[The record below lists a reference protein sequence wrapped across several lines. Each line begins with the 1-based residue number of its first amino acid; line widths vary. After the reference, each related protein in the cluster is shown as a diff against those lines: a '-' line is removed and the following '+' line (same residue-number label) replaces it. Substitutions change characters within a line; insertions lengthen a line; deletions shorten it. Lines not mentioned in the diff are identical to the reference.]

1 MPSRFFAVAAAIL
14 FLGPLAAQDRPAA
27 PRPVYHDDEDFCDKF
42 VLALTDLAKDK
53 KCLGPDTVTRK
64 VSVSRRTKLSPVAPR
79 TAALMPEE
87 VYEKVLPSVLVLGS
101 VRPDEKSKTGYAD
114 GVFASAWV
122 LTADGVLVTNWHVFD
137 KLKSDYFGAAD
148 HTGKVYPLVD
158 ILAADKTADVAVV
171 KVAAEG
177 LTPLP
182 LASAPAKVGAW
193 IGVLSH
199 PGNQLF
205 TFTQGTVTRYARNK
219 SDDGK
224 TERWM
229 NVSADYA
236 GGSSG
241 GPVLDRFGNVVGMA
255 TLTTNID
262 FADDEDAKPKPPPEK
277 EKDKGDK
284 KDDSP
289 ASTLQMVVK
298 STVPATVMRT
308 LIEGRRK

>member
-1 MPSRFFAVAAAIL
+1 MVCRLLAAVASLIL
-14 FLGPLAAQDRPAA
+14 LVPLAAQDRPA
-27 PRPVYHDDEDFCDKF
+27 PPGPVYYDDDAFCDKF

-53 KCLGPDTVTRK
+53 KCLAPDVVTRK
-64 VSVSRRTKLSPVAPR
+64 VSISRRTKLSPVAPR
-79 TAALMPEE
+79 TAPLTPEE
-87 VYEKVLPSVLVLGS
+87 VYEKALPGVFVMGS
-101 VRPDEKSKTGYAD
+101 VRPDEKSKTGFAD

-122 LTADGVLVTNWHVFD
+122 LAADGILVTNWHVFD
-137 KLKSDYFGAAD
+137 KLKSDHFGACD
-148 HTGKVYPLVD
+148 HTGKVYPLTD
-158 ILAADKTADVAVV
+158 ILAVDKTADVAVV

-193 IGVLSH
+193 VGVLSH

-205 TFTQGTVTRYARNK
+205 TFTQGTVTRYCRNQT
-219 SDDGK
+219 DDKK

-262 FADDEDAKPKPPPEK
+262 FADEDEDGKPKPDK
-277 EKDKGDK
+277 EKAK
-284 KDDSP
+284 KDEP
-289 ASTLQMVVK
+289 PPSTLQMVVK

-308 LIEGRRK
+308 LIDGRRK